1 MLDIDW
7 KVERYIFSP
16 PLSCLVPVKLI
27 YCLLQEEIAT
37 AGYTSLLLLANLF
50 EQIIF
55 MALME
60 HWNDVFHVKLA
71 WEDLV
76 TLLTACCLSIF
87 HVCNHSDCTLV
98 MVHKS
103 RFLAAHLFGGC
114 FQIAYLLFIFMMDLG
129 CISGAKKCANLT
141 EKTMGQAAQGIAGLV
156 AVSVTVRV
164 LVCYSV
170 LYLSTARVS
179 HCVAC

>member
-1 MLDIDW
+1 MLGIGW

-27 YCLLQEEIAT
+27 YCLQKEEITT
-37 AGYTSLLLLANLF
+37 AAHTSLLLLANLF
-50 EQIIF
+50 EQLIF
-55 MALME
+55 MALMA
-60 HWNDVFHVKLA
+60 HWNGVA
-71 WEDLV
+71 WEDEV
-76 TLLTACCLSIF
+76 TFLTACCLSIF
-87 HVCNHSDCTLV
+87 QACNHSDCTLV

-103 RFLAAHLFGGC
+103 SFLAAHLFGGC
-114 FQIAYLLFIFMMDLG
+114 FQIADLLFIFMMDLG